1 MNLVRFSLEMFYGSP
16 IYMKS
21 NHLPF
26 TSNPFTL
33 LICSASENVIKASI
47 LCPLKTLENQ
57 RFLMFPGVLNRSLQW
72 DISNWLE
79 KKLNQV
85 YKSRG
90 SSALAI
96 ELYWTVPKQDITCFT
111 HLDLFLFQNSKLKVH
126 SITLALEDSH
136 V

>member
-1 MNLVRFSLEMFYGSP
+1 
-16 IYMKS
+16 
-21 NHLPF
+21 
-26 TSNPFTL
+26 
-33 LICSASENVIKASI
+33 
-47 LCPLKTLENQ
+47 
-57 RFLMFPGVLNRSLQW
+57 MFPGVLSRSLQW

-111 HLDLFLFQNSKLKVH
+111 HLDLLLFQNSKLKVH